1 MQSRSSIGSIV
12 SANVRLTDVMS
23 HLSTTKPRVVIC
35 RNLGSDVMPLLE
47 GRSDVEVRLFDVDFY
62 LILNVL
68 QVVVWPEDSSCDR
81 AWFLEQVKGAAGVL
95 LMFPEKV
102 WTGYAF
108 YFTFP

>member
-1 MQSRSSIGSIV
+1 MSILSDLKRS
-12 SANVRLTDVMS
+12 
-23 HLSTTKPRVVIC
+23 P
-35 RNLGSDVMPLLE
+35 
-47 GRSDVEVRLFDVDFY
+47 GRCVA
-62 LILNVL
+62 
-68 QVVVWPEDSSCDR
+68 EDSSCDR